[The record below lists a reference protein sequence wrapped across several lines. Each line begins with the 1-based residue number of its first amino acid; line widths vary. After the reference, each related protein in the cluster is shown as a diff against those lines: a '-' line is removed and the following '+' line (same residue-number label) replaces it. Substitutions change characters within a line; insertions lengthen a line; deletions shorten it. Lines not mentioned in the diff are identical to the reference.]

1 MRDVI
6 VRNGI
11 RILAVLAAIGIPAT
25 AHAQMRG
32 GDRESGLPMPQDIRP
47 MGVQMGMYGGMPPA
61 HFEADQCGQQGCI
74 IVINKSP
81 VYDVAQLYIN
91 DGKRDAVGETDW
103 GANQFQGF
111 SLHSNKAVWTPRPRK
126 MNCALSVRVVLRHRE
141 TNAEVEGVQPFD
153 LCTMPKRGFAVLEI
167 QFQDPNAPGRVI
179 LEDSPAS

>member
-1 MRDVI
+1 MRN
-6 VRNGI
+6 RLG
-11 RILAVLAAIGIPAT
+11 ILATLAAIAIPAT
-25 AHAQMRG
+25 AQAQMRG
-32 GDRESGLPMPQDIRP
+32 GDPDSHLPMAQDLRP

-61 HFEADQCGQQGCI
+61 HFEADQCGGQGCI

-81 VYDVAQLYIN
+81 VYDVAQFYIN
-91 DGKRDAVGETDW
+91 DGKRDPAGQVAW

-126 MNCALSVRVVLRHRE
+126 MNCMLNIRVVLRHRE
-141 TNAEVEGVQPFD
+141 TDALVEGVQPFD

-179 LEDSPAS
+179 LEDGPSG